1 MNDRFTRRNDNK
13 IEVLHDYTYTHKIS
27 KRFLR
32 NIHHKWLKRTLNSCL
47 MCREKYFFPSFD
59 CDNMCDVSCVCGLWI
74 YRWFILRFQSLNCLH
89 KTLSN
94 AVHFWFFFQL
104 PATAIVVTVSYSIS
118 CNWND
123 SFLLLSFFLDF
134 FLLFVSRCSLLYLIA
149 CKHFEKFIIKKG
161 SRAIENC

>member
-104 PATAIVVTVSYSIS
+104 PATAIVVTVSSVATETIHFYCWVFSSTFSFYSFRGAVYFIWLHV
-118 CNWND
+118 NI
-123 SFLLLSFFLDF
+123 LK
-134 FLLFVSRCSLLYLIA
+134 SL
-149 CKHFEKFIIKKG
+149 
-161 SRAIENC
+161 